1 MSENISDTKPE
12 EKPNPS
18 MDEKTAGEK
27 DSAEKVGESSK
38 NEKSADNPDSQSIK
52 KDQTEKMETD
62 EVKDE
67 KVDIKEEKPSG
78 STEAGGTDIFG
89 KCLEKYQEKKEE
101 RRASVDQSCGTDE
114 ENSNDGNEKPKKFA
128 TQIGDLSALDEPDLR
143 NGEED
148 EEDSKSKLEGFSD
161 FGGENIQGEQN
172 GKDNIK
178 KEVKTI
184 SFKKKE
190 EKTQV
195 EMKNKSTMKKPKL
208 VNKGITCRPSRV
220 TKGTQTE
227 SASQPV
233 IVPVMVPIYL
243 PVPMQMYQRPLP
255 VPVPMPLP
263 IPVPIFIP
271 TTRNTTRGIKKFM
284 RKMKSKMP
292 ENVFEAQLLEMAGAA
307 GGEKNDAFD
316 SDDSEYDANF
326 IDDEEDGEGNY
337 QPQRPKIPAEDI
349 ETVIKAGNIVPKPLP
364 QVTPDANPQPAGY
377 PGYRMQGQRPVS
389 PKGIGHQFAGIKRR
403 NSGDADPY
411 EMAKR
416 MAPNSNFRS
425 RGGQRRR
432 QNRPVVAVE
441 TNPALAAL
449 SFPPKERP
457 DAKHHLK
464 FTYGVNAWRHW
475 VVGKNAELEK
485 ARAQGKYMKPFETDI
500 LKLRADEL
508 NYTLCMF
515 VKEVRK
521 PNGEPYASDSIL
533 YLTLG
538 IQEYLF
544 ENGRIDNIFT
554 DMYYEPFTS
563 ALHEVIKDFKLPV
576 NELGYFVTRIEEEHL
591 WESKQLGAHSP
602 QVLLNT
608 LIYFNAKFFMM
619 KTMEDHTKLSFT
631 HIMKHWKKGGTAT
644 PANKNPPAPGE
655 KRTTLLRYYPPAHLK
670 NSRHDDRK
678 CFEQQELPDN
688 PLRCPV
694 KLYEFYL
701 SHCPESAKSKTDSFY
716 LQPERSCVPDSPV
729 WYSTNN
735 LNPHQLEKMLA
746 RILMVR
752 EVQEHMLADAASSS

>member
-1 MSENISDTKPE
+1 MSDNTSEQKMEDKSA
-12 EKPNPS
+12 
-18 MDEKTAGEK
+18 DEK
-27 DSAEKVGESSK
+27 SSIEKVGEPSK
-38 NEKSADNPDSQSIK
+38 TDNPGSQSK
-52 KDQTEKMETD
+52 QDSSEKMETD
-62 EVKDE
+62 EATDKKEV
-67 KVDIKEEKPSG
+67 IKEEIKDEKPSG
-78 STEAGGTDIFG
+78 SSSGGFDIFG
-89 KCLEKYQEKKEE
+89 KCIEKYQEKKEE
-101 RRASVDQSCGTDE
+101 VRRTSIDQAVGTDDE
-114 ENSNDGNEKPKKFA
+114 DTSNDAGESKKFA
-128 TQIGDLSALDEPDLR
+128 TQIGDLSALDEDLR
-143 NGEED
+143 NGEE
-148 EEDSKSKLEGFSD
+148 EKEKESKQKVASFDYDADDIKSETSH
-161 FGGENIQGEQN
+161 N
-172 GKDNIK
+172 GKT
-178 KEVKTI
+178 EVKTI
-184 SFKKKE
+184 SFTKKE
-190 EKTQV
+190 AKPQV

-220 TKGTQTE
+220 QKGTQTDPGPD
-227 SASQPV
+227 QPV
-233 IVPVMVPIYL
+233 IVPVAVPIYV

-255 VPVPMPLP
+255 IPVPMPLP

-292 ENVFEAQLLEMAGAA
+292 ENMFEAELLSLAGAA
-307 GGEKNDAFD
+307 TGNKDDPLD

-337 QPQRPKIPAEDI
+337 RPRGPVIPAEDV
-349 ETVIKAGNIVPKPLP
+349 ESVIKAGNIVPKPLP
-364 QVTPDANPQPAGY
+364 LVTPDANPQPAGY
-377 PGYRMQGQRPVS
+377 PGYRMQGQRPTS
-389 PKGIGHQFAGIKRR
+389 PKHQFAGIKRR
-403 NSGDADPY
+403 NSGELDPY

-416 MAPNSNFRS
+416 MNQNRFGS

-515 VKEVRK
+515 VKEVKK
-521 PNGEPYASDSIL
+521 PNGEAYASDSIL

-538 IQEYLF
+538 IQEYLA

-608 LIYFNAKFFMM
+608 LIYFNAKYFMM
-619 KTMEDHTKLSFT
+619 KTMDDHTKLSFT

-716 LQPERSCVPDSPV
+716 LQPERSCGPDSPV

-735 LNPHQLEKMLA
+735 LNQHLLEKMLA

-752 EVQEHMLADAASSS
+752 EVQEHMLADAAASS

>member
-1 MSENISDTKPE
+1 MISKLQ
-12 EKPNPS
+12 KI
-18 MDEKTAGEK
+18 KT
-27 DSAEKVGESSK
+27 
-38 NEKSADNPDSQSIK
+38 
-52 KDQTEKMETD
+52 
-62 EVKDE
+62 
-67 KVDIKEEKPSG
+67 
-78 STEAGGTDIFG
+78 
-89 KCLEKYQEKKEE
+89 
-101 RRASVDQSCGTDE
+101 
-114 ENSNDGNEKPKKFA
+114 
-128 TQIGDLSALDEPDLR
+128 
-143 NGEED
+143 ED
-148 EEDSKSKLEGFSD
+148 EDDYDEYDRDYFCSTNCRYMNDLG
-161 FGGENIQGEQN
+161 GEQN

-190 EKTQV
+190 EKIQV

-227 SASQPV
+227 GVSQPA
-233 IVPVMVPIYL
+233 IVPVMVPIYI

-255 VPVPMPLP
+255 IPVPMPLP

-307 GGEKNDAFD
+307 GGEKNDPFD

-326 IDDEEDGEGNY
+326 IDDEEDGDGNFY
-337 QPQRPKIPAEDI
+337 KPQRPKIPTEDI

-416 MAPNSNFRS
+416 MAPNNQSNFRS

-619 KTMEDHTKLSFT
+619 KTMDDHTKLSFT

-701 SHCPESAKSKTDSFY
+701 SHCPESAKTKTDSFY